1 MNVAKL
7 RYYSSMNTSEKRLV
21 VQFLASEI
29 EKNNNNKNKLQRR
42 MTRVYTENV
51 SSETTVPVR

>member
-29 EKNNNNKNKLQRR
+29 KKNNKKNKLQRR